1 MRKQTKRAA
10 AIVMAAAMTTT
21 LLAGCGGSGSSAAAS
36 ESAESTTSEA
46 SSEASTGEAAA
57 SGSYTDYSAGFPER
71 VTIQIPVYDRGFEN
85 WNVADNYYTQWV
97 QQEFGEKYN
106 VDVEY
111 VAISRS
117 NEVTDYMQ
125 MIAAGTAPDI
135 IMHYDMPQAVSY
147 YDEGAMQDIDYD
159 ELAFYAPTYWA
170 KLQETI
176 EPYRTIDHHQ
186 AFIFAERD
194 PYYYNW
200 VTLIRKDWCDQVG
213 MEVPTTWE
221 ELQEVLAAWQEAGL
235 GTYNH
240 ELIIGSFTY
249 FYPWIEEGTTDE
261 ELALYLDLN
270 VAPFTW
276 SATENYLRA
285 FNEMY
290 NAGTLD
296 PNFYLTTDDAM
307 EKGKFVSGE
316 CGTYSF
322 YMSNGTDVFTS
333 LLANDPDAEVA
344 ILNSTPS
351 IVAEGYTPYYY
362 EYPSYGMIMGINS
375 QSTDEERA
383 AVYMFLEW
391 LSQPENLTYM
401 QYGVE
406 GETYTVGED
415 GINTLVA
422 DYTGEAAL
430 SQNQNKDY
438 WCLVVESITYG
449 DEEMDLTANKSLLA
463 PAGYEDL
470 IQQSYDMCKANEDA
484 GLISPIFTSVV
495 ESSADYTAD
504 LKALWQEA
512 YVACITA
519 APEDFDATYEEYCQ
533 EYLDAGYQDILDEK
547 QELIDAGSV
556 IYAE

>member
-170 KLQETI
+170 KMQETI
-176 EPYRTIDHHQ
+176 ETYGTIDDHQ

-449 DEEMDLTANKSLLA
+449 DEEMDLTANKSMLA

>member
-170 KLQETI
+170 KMQETI
-176 EPYRTIDHHQ
+176 ETYGTIDDHQ

-519 APEDFDATYEEYCQ
+519 APEDFEATYEEYCQ

>member
-36 ESAESTTSEA
+36 GSAESTTSEA

-170 KLQETI
+170 KMQETI
-176 EPYRTIDHHQ
+176 ETYGTIDDHQ

>member
-1 MRKQTKRAA
+1 MRKQIKRAA

-170 KLQETI
+170 KMQETI
-176 EPYRTIDHHQ
+176 ETYGTIDDHQ

-194 PYYYNW
+194 PYYYHW

-406 GETYTVGED
+406 GETYTVGEG

>member
-170 KLQETI
+170 KMQETI
-176 EPYRTIDHHQ
+176 ETYGTIDDHQ

-221 ELQEVLAAWQEAGL
+221 ELQEVLAAWQEADL

>member
-1 MRKQTKRAA
+1 MRKQIKRAA

-170 KLQETI
+170 KMQETI
-176 EPYRTIDHHQ
+176 ETYGTIDDHQ

-221 ELQEVLAAWQEAGL
+221 ELQDVLAAWQEAGL

>member
-10 AIVMAAAMTTT
+10 AVVMAAAMTTT

-170 KLQETI
+170 KMQETI
-176 EPYRTIDHHQ
+176 ETYGTIDDHQ

>member
-1 MRKQTKRAA
+1 MRKQIKRAA

-36 ESAESTTSEA
+36 ESAEAPTREA

-170 KLQETI
+170 KMQETI
-176 EPYRTIDHHQ
+176 ETYGTIDDHQ

-391 LSQPENLTYM
+391 LSQPENLTYL

>member
-36 ESAESTTSEA
+36 ESESTTSEA

-170 KLQETI
+170 KMQETI
-176 EPYRTIDHHQ
+176 ETYGTIDDHQ

-221 ELQEVLAAWQEAGL
+221 ELQDVLAAWQEAGL

-333 LLANDPDAEVA
+333 LLANDPDTEVA

>member
-170 KLQETI
+170 KMQETI
-176 EPYRTIDHHQ
+176 ETYGTIDDHQ

-362 EYPSYGMIMGINS
+362 EYPSYGMIMGVNS

>member
-1 MRKQTKRAA
+1 MRKQIKRAA

-170 KLQETI
+170 KMQETI
-176 EPYRTIDHHQ
+176 ETYGTIDDHQ

-221 ELQEVLAAWQEAGL
+221 ELQQVLAAWQEAGL

>member
-1 MRKQTKRAA
+1 MRKQIKRAA

-170 KLQETI
+170 KMQETI
-176 EPYRTIDHHQ
+176 ETYGTIDDHQ

-333 LLANDPDAEVA
+333 LLANDPNAEVA

>member
-46 SSEASTGEAAA
+46 SCEASTGEAAA

-170 KLQETI
+170 KMQETI
-176 EPYRTIDHHQ
+176 ETYGTIDDHQ

-276 SATENYLRA
+276 SATENYLHA

>member
-170 KLQETI
+170 KMQETI
-176 EPYRTIDHHQ
+176 ETYGTIDDHQ

-285 FNEMY
+285 SNEMY

-296 PNFYLTTDDAM
+296 PNLYLTTDDAT
-307 EKGKFVSGE
+307 EKRKFVSGE

>member
-1 MRKQTKRAA
+1 MRKQIKRAA

-170 KLQETI
+170 KMQETI
-176 EPYRTIDHHQ
+176 ETYGTIDDHQ

-406 GETYTVGED
+406 GETYAVGED

-438 WCLVVESITYG
+438 WCLVVESITCG

>member
-21 LLAGCGGSGSSAAAS
+21 LLAGCGGSGSSAASS

-170 KLQETI
+170 KMQETI
-176 EPYRTIDHHQ
+176 ETYGTIDDHQ

>member
-1 MRKQTKRAA
+1 MRNQTKRAA

-36 ESAESTTSEA
+36 ESESTTSEA

-170 KLQETI
+170 KMQETI
-176 EPYRTIDHHQ
+176 ETYGTIDDHQ

-333 LLANDPDAEVA
+333 LLANDPNAEVA

>member
-1 MRKQTKRAA
+1 MRKQIKRAA

-170 KLQETI
+170 KMQETI
-176 EPYRTIDHHQ
+176 ETYGTIDDHQ

-519 APEDFDATYEEYCQ
+519 APEDFDATYAEYCQ

>member
-170 KLQETI
+170 KMQETI
-176 EPYRTIDHHQ
+176 ETYGTIDYHQ

-270 VAPFTW
+270 VAHFTW

>member
-1 MRKQTKRAA
+1 MRKQIKRAA
-10 AIVMAAAMTTT
+10 AIVLAAAMTTT

-170 KLQETI
+170 KMQETI
-176 EPYRTIDHHQ
+176 ETYGTIDDHQ

-375 QSTDEERA
+375 QPTDEERA

-401 QYGVE
+401 Q
-406 GETYTVGED
+406 
-415 GINTLVA
+415 
-422 DYTGEAAL
+422 
-430 SQNQNKDY
+430 
-438 WCLVVESITYG
+438 
-449 DEEMDLTANKSLLA
+449 
-463 PAGYEDL
+463 
-470 IQQSYDMCKANEDA
+470 
-484 GLISPIFTSVV
+484 
-495 ESSADYTAD
+495 
-504 LKALWQEA
+504 
-512 YVACITA
+512 
-519 APEDFDATYEEYCQ
+519 
-533 EYLDAGYQDILDEK
+533 
-547 QELIDAGSV
+547 
-556 IYAE
+556 

>member
-10 AIVMAAAMTTT
+10 AIVMTAARTTT

-170 KLQETI
+170 KMQETI
-176 EPYRTIDHHQ
+176 ETYGTIDDHQ

-422 DYTGEAAL
+422 DYTGEPARA
-430 SQNQNKDY
+430 QNHNKHY
-438 WCLVVESITYG
+438 WCRVVESITYG

>member
-1 MRKQTKRAA
+1 MRKQIKRAA

-170 KLQETI
+170 KMQETI
-176 EPYRTIDHHQ
+176 ETYGTIDDHQ

-249 FYPWIEEGTTDE
+249 LYPWIEEGTTDE

>member
-170 KLQETI
+170 KMQETI
-176 EPYRTIDHHQ
+176 ETYGTIDDHQ

-362 EYPSYGMIMGINS
+362 DYPSYGMIMGINS

>member
-36 ESAESTTSEA
+36 ESESTTSEA
-46 SSEASTGEAAA
+46 SSEASTGEAAT

-170 KLQETI
+170 KMQETI
-176 EPYRTIDHHQ
+176 ETYGTIDDHQ

-221 ELQEVLAAWQEAGL
+221 ELQDVLAAWQEAGL

>member
-170 KLQETI
+170 KMQETI
-176 EPYRTIDHHQ
+176 ETYGTIDDHQ

-213 MEVPTTWE
+213 MEVPTTWD

-249 FYPWIEEGTTDE
+249 LYPWIEEGTTDE

-333 LLANDPDAEVA
+333 LLANDPNAEVA

-362 EYPSYGMIMGINS
+362 EYPSYGMIMGVNS

>member
-21 LLAGCGGSGSSAAAS
+21 LLAGCGGSGSAAAAS

-170 KLQETI
+170 KMQETI
-176 EPYRTIDHHQ
+176 ETYGTIDDHQ

-533 EYLDAGYQDILDEK
+533 EYLDAGYQDILAAK
-547 QELIDAGSV
+547 QEQLDAWL
-556 IYAE
+556 AQ

>member
-170 KLQETI
+170 KMQETI
-176 EPYRTIDHHQ
+176 ETYGTIDDHQ

-406 GETYTVGED
+406 GETYAVGED

>member
-170 KLQETI
+170 KMQETI
-176 EPYRTIDHHQ
+176 ETYGTIDDHQ

-519 APEDFDATYEEYCQ
+519 APEDFDATYKEYCQ

>member
-170 KLQETI
+170 KMQETI
-176 EPYRTIDHHQ
+176 ETYGTIDDHQ

-375 QSTDEERA
+375 QSTDEESDA
-383 AVYMFLEW
+383 TYKFLEW
-391 LSQPENLTYM
+391 LSQPEDQTYK

>member
-36 ESAESTTSEA
+36 ESESTTSEA

-170 KLQETI
+170 KMQETI
-176 EPYRTIDHHQ
+176 ETYGTIDDHQ

-406 GETYTVGED
+406 GETYAVGED

>member
-1 MRKQTKRAA
+1 
-10 AIVMAAAMTTT
+10 MAAAMTTT

-170 KLQETI
+170 KMQETI
-176 EPYRTIDHHQ
+176 ETYGTIDDHQ

>member
-10 AIVMAAAMTTT
+10 AIVMAASMTTT

-170 KLQETI
+170 KMQETI
-176 EPYRTIDHHQ
+176 ETYGTIDDHQ

>member
-170 KLQETI
+170 KMQETI
-176 EPYRTIDHHQ
+176 ETYGTIDDHQ

-422 DYTGEAAL
+422 DYAGEAAL

>member
-1 MRKQTKRAA
+1 MRKQIKRAA

-170 KLQETI
+170 KMQETI
-176 EPYRTIDHHQ
+176 ETYGTIDDHQ

-362 EYPSYGMIMGINS
+362 EYPSYGMIIGINS